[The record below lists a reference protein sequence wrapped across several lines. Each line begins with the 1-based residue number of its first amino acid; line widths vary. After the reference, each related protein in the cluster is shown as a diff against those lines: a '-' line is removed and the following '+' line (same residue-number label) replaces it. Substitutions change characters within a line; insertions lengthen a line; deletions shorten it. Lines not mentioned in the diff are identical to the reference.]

1 MGKLDYPAIKFQDGN
16 IFSITA
22 YSEALVLSRTGKA
35 YAKPCKNH

>member
-22 YSEALVLSRTGKA
+22 YSESIGALNKLTT
-35 YAKPCKNH
+35 N